1 MIGVLSNIFG
11 CNDDKNLTELTSSQG
26 AEEGWQDM
34 IFTITEKKKE
44 NAFWILTCKSKFRN
58 KIVGLQISIADEIP
72 AGIINEEIDNS
83 KFVPKGVVIQSIGKE
98 SDKLIE
104 VMSKLY
110 GQPKKVKFT
119 NEKLPF
125 TVFPLNKE
133 KGTLE
138 NGRLHFKVFYDQE
151 DDRNLYAE
159 FFLNPDLKNGN
170 LELNE
175 KAEEYRQNIVGLFSE
190 K

>member
-1 MIGVLSNIFG
+1 
-11 CNDDKNLTELTSSQG
+11 
-26 AEEGWQDM
+26 
-34 IFTITEKKKE
+34 
-44 NAFWILTCKSKFRN
+44 LTCKSKFRN